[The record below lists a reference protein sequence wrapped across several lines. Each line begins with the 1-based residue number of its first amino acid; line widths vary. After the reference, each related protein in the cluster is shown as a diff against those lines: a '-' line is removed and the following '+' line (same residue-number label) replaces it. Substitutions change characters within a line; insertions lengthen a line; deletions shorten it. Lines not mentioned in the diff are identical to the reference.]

1 MKEKKTSVC
10 IGAMIGAVIGM
21 AIVNSV
27 PLWRNLTNGIILESW
42 TKILWAAN
50 LSMILQVIGNLVL
63 TIYRPARLCSFI
75 QLMMALVGLVS
86 VCVFYQV
93 FPLDFSRVVGNWVN
107 LLTKGLLMVGIV
119 GSIIAIIVHLVRTIL
134 GTQYKPVQNESV
146 QQNVP

>member
-63 TIYRPARLCSFI
+63 AIYRPARLCSFI
-75 QLMMALVGLVS
+75 QLMMALAGLVS

-107 LLTKGLLMVGIV
+107 ITAKVLLVVGIV
-119 GSIIAIIVHLVRTIL
+119 GSIIACIVYLVRTIL
-134 GTQYKPVQNESV
+134 GTGYKPKEPEIVGQ
-146 QQNVP
+146 